1 MISDLKNI
9 DTSKWTSSDFLNF
22 GKYEELQDAI
32 ASDLTPERTDERVS
46 ERAAEWTATIKQDE
60 AWKLLEDKVTE
71 EVMFGGGAGGA
82 KTFLGCM
89 WIITS
94 ALQYERTRWLIAR
107 NVLLELEQSTLL
119 TFWDCC
125 RILGLKEGRDYKY
138 NIIKHTIT
146 FNQTKSVVF
155 LKELKWMPRDPEF
168 DRLGSFE
175 YTGVFIDEAQQIMA
189 KAKDVLKT
197 RIRYRLH
204 SNGLIPKMLLTC
216 NPAKNFLYK
225 DFYKPWKNGTLP
237 KHRGV
242 VIALAKH
249 NPFIEPS
256 YIDTL
261 KRGSKITI
269 ERLLMGNWEY
279 DDDPAAMISFDAITD
294 LFTNIAVLP
303 DGSTE
308 ARLKWRSDGTLDFTA
323 IRRAELAISCDVARY
338 GQDRTVIMLWYGLQ
352 VVGMWVYDKT
362 SIPTVIREVKRIEE
376 KYKVPRSRIVIDDD
390 GVGGGVSDG
399 LNGCRKFNAN
409 ASPMPKKE
417 NYRSLKVQCQ
427 YKLAELVNARALGVS
442 TENETIQELITQELE
457 QLKTKDADKDA
468 PLNTVPKDQIKLI
481 LGRSPDFM
489 DTLTMRMVFEV
500 MPVARFTT

>member
-1 MISDLKNI
+1 MSAPVI
-9 DTSKWTSSDFLNF
+9 DTTKWTATDYLTLGNYTEIEDSIESS
-22 GKYEELQDAI
+22 
-32 ASDLTPERTDERVS
+32 LTPQETGEKSIERG
-46 ERAAEWTATIKQDE
+46 AEWTATIKQDE
-60 AWKLLEDKVTE
+60 AWNLLDDKFTE
-71 EVMFGGGAGGA
+71 EIMFGGGAGGA

-94 ALQYERTRWLIAR
+94 ALQYERTRWMIGR

-125 RILGLKEGRDYKY
+125 RILGLQEGRDYKY
-138 NIIKHTIT
+138 NIIKHTVT
-146 FNQTKSVVF
+146 FSQTKSVVF

-168 DRLGSFE
+168 DRFGSFE
-175 YTGVFIDEAQQIMA
+175 YTGVFIDEAQQVMA

-204 SNGLIPKMLLTC
+204 INGLTPKMLLTC

-225 DFYKPWKNGTLP
+225 DFYKPHKSGTLP

-242 VIALAKH
+242 VIALAKD
-249 NPFIEPS
+249 NPFIEPT
-256 YIDTL
+256 YIATL
-261 KRGSKITI
+261 KKGSKITI
-269 ERLLMGNWEY
+269 ERLLLGNWEY
-279 DDDPAAMISFDAITD
+279 DDDPAAMMSFDAITD
-294 LFTNIAVLP
+294 LYTNMATLS

-308 ARLKWRSDGTLDFTA
+308 ARLVWRNDGTLDFTK
-323 IRRAELAISCDVARY
+323 IKRDELAISCDVARY

-352 VVGMWVYDKT
+352 VVGMWVYEIT
-362 SIPTVIREVKRIEE
+362 SIPTVIKEVLRVEN
-376 KYKVPRSRIVIDDD
+376 KYKVPRSRIVVDDD

-399 LNGCRKFNAN
+399 VRGCKKFNAN
-409 ASPMPKKE
+409 ASTIPKTE
-417 NYRSLKVQCQ
+417 NYKSLKAQCQ
-427 YKLAELVNARALGVS
+427 YKLAELIEARSIGIT

-457 QLKTKDADKDA
+457 QMKTKDADKDV
-468 PLNTVPKDQIKLI
+468 PLTTVPKDQIKLV